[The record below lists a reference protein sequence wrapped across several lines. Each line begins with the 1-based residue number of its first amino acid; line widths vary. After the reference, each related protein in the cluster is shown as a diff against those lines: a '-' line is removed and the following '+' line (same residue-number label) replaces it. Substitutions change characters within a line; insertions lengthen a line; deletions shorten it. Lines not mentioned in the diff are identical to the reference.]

1 MTDLKEYKNRKI
13 DEAFEK
19 EDKLYEEIEIK
30 LNKEEMR
37 TKNGLPGKLGNEE
50 LLKILKQMGTARE
63 STKEKIKKYK

>member
-37 TKNGLPGKLGNEE
+37 TKNGLLGKLGNEE
-50 LLKILKQMGTARE
+50 LLKILKQMGTVRE
-63 STKEKIKKYK
+63 NTREKIKKYK